1 MPAPVLSRISL
12 TCLAEMP
19 PAAAAGL
26 AASSFLGSSLAA
38 SAGAAAACEISRAG
52 EGRVESS
59 RGGGSEDAKEK
70 KSAFVA
76 YGVGAF
82 GIAIGLRRKKRV
94 ILQPRARSS

>member
-19 PAAAAGL
+19 AAAAAGA

-52 EGRVESS
+52 EV
-59 RGGGSEDAKEK
+59 DAFGAAGQKTRK
-70 KSAFVA
+70 KSALVA
-76 YGVGAF
+76 RGVGAI
-82 GIAIGLRRKKRV
+82 GIAYELRRKKRV